1 MKRNSMKMMKGASIL
16 GVALS
21 LIGSPASSLN
31 LTINPPQ
38 IKQSGIP
45 DIEVVSVSGPNSA
58 APGER
63 IRVGGRVRNI
73 GFGSAGE
80 SMVKYYLSSDRT
92 LSSDDIYLGYDNI
105 QRITPKL
112 TIGPNEEVR
121 IPNSVSLGTKYL
133 LLVADA
139 DNQVSESKE
148 NNNIGYKAITIGLP
162 DIEVTSVSGPNSAA
176 PGERIRVGG
185 RVRNIGFG
193 SAGESM
199 VKYYLSSDR
208 TLSSNDIYL
217 GYDNITGL
225 SPKNY
230 RDPREDVTIPN
241 SISLGTKYLL
251 LVADAENQVS
261 ESKENNNVGY
271 KAITI
276 R

>member
-1 MKRNSMKMMKGASIL
+1 MLFDDNGSREIKAFLYWQQGNKTMKMNSLKMMKGASIL

-21 LIGSPASSLN
+21 LIGSPVSGFN

-38 IKQSGIP
+38 IKQSNLP
-45 DIEVVSVSGPNSA
+45 DIEVVSVYGPTSA

-63 IRVGGRVRNI
+63 IRVGGKVRNI
-73 GFGSAGE
+73 GIGSAGE
-80 SMVKYYLSSDRT
+80 
-92 LSSDDIYLGYDNI
+92 I
-105 QRITPKL
+105 
-112 TIGPNEEVR
+112 
-121 IPNSVSLGTKYL
+121 
-133 LLVADA
+133 
-139 DNQVSESKE
+139 
-148 NNNIGYKAITIGLP
+148 
-162 DIEVTSVSGPNSAA
+162 
-176 PGERIRVGG
+176 
-185 RVRNIGFG
+185 
-193 SAGESM
+193 M

-217 GYDNITGL
+217 GYDNFTGL
-225 SPKNY
+225 PPKSSTSPN
-230 RDPREDVTIPN
+230 EDVTIPN